1 MSYKGSSPTF
11 KGEGYVQRLAKH
23 LQREFKI
30 AYSVAVTRA
39 RASLGLPPAP

>member
-1 MSYKGSSPTF
+1 MAYKGSAPIF

-30 AYSVAVTRA
+30 AYSVAVARA
-39 RASLGLPPAP
+39 RAALGLAP